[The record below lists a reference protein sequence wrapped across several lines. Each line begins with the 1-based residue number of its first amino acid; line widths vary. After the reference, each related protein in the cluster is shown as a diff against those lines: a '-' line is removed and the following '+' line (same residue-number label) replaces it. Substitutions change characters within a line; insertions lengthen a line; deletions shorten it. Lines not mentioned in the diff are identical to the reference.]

1 MKKDLIKLID
11 SQEDIEKLFHKTS
24 GDFMPETDKI
34 HDVQEFQDWLMEI
47 RFELQSIY
55 DRLHDQYVWETMN
68 VCGKNMNG
76 VTDRKIFSEIM
87 SRLKV
92 IRKNVRKYYP
102 EDEQNYQEEAS
113 ENMNKGKKPLIFIS
127 HSSKNREQVK
137 LIVELLRAINMLPQ
151 QDVFCSSLPGYDI
164 PINTD
169 YRIFDFLRSRFLE
182 YNIHVFFIH
191 SAEYYASA
199 VSLNEMGAAW
209 ALKSKATSFLL
220 PGFEFSDMKGVIN
233 GDRIAI
239 KVDNDVIEVKDKLN
253 QLRDALVSEFELAP
267 VPNITWEQARDKFIE
282 EIKRPKS

>member
-11 SQEDIEKLFHKTS
+11 SQKDIEKLFHKTG
-24 GDFMPETDKI
+24 GDLMPETEEI
-34 HDVQEFQDWLMEI
+34 YDVQEFQDWLMEI
-47 RFELQSIY
+47 KFELQSIY
-55 DRLHDQYVWETMN
+55 DRLHDQYVWETIN

-113 ENMNKGKKPLIFIS
+113 ENMNKEKKPLLFIS
-127 HSSKNREQVK
+127 HSSKNKEQVK
-137 LIVELLRAINMLPQ
+137 LIVELLRAINMFPQ

-169 YRIFDFLRSRFLE
+169 YRIFDFLRSRFLQ

-191 SAEYYASA
+191 STEYYASA

-209 ALKSKATSFLL
+209 ALQSKATSFLL

-239 KVDNDVIEVKDKLN
+239 KVDNDIIEVKDKLN
-253 QLRDALVSEFELAP
+253 QLRATLVAEFGLKP
-267 VPNITWEQARDKFIE
+267 VPDITWEQARDKFIE
-282 EIKRPKS
+282 EINYPKS